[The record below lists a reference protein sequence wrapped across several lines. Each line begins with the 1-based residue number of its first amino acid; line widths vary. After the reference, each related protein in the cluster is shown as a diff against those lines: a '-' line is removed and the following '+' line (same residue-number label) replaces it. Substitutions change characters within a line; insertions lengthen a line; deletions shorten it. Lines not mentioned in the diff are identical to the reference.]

1 MLKVNSLFPFFE
13 GKVDTSSVYALE
25 MALAPII
32 QLRRLGPLDR
42 SLRLRK
48 NFPLFCFGGIQDNLE
63 KTIENYSGAKRKER
77 DTEKV

>member
-1 MLKVNSLFPFFE
+1 MNDLVKSELLIPVFE

-48 NFPLFCFGGIQDNLE
+48 LLPLLFRWN
-63 KTIENYSGAKRKER
+63 SR
-77 DTEKV
+77 